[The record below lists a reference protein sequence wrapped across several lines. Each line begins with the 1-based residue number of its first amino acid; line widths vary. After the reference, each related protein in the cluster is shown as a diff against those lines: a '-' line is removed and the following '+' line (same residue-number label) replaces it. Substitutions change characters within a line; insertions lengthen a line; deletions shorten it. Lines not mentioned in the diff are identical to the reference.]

1 MTYLAEA
8 RAHLDKAREFLEAA
22 RDEHDFKRYSAA
34 ASSAVISGINS
45 KDAICLKARRTT
57 IKSDNH
63 NQAVDELRMSGSDG
77 ASLASTI
84 RRLLVLK
91 SKSQYQGTPISA
103 ASARDAVAWAQ
114 RMYDVAATV
123 VTRPD

>member
-1 MTYLAEA
+1 MTYLTDA

-22 RDEHDFKRYSAA
+22 RDDHDLERYNAA

-45 KDAICLKARRTT
+45 KDAICLKTIGKTT
-57 IKSDNH
+57 KSENH
-63 NQAVDELRMSGSDG
+63 NQAVGELRASGPDG
-77 ASLASTI
+77 ASLASTF

-91 SKSQYQGTPISA
+91 PKSQYQGTPISA
-103 ASARDAVAWAQ
+103 ASAREAVAWAQ
-114 RMYDVAATV
+114 RMYDVAVTV